1 MLNKAQ
7 LIGRLGGDPDVRY
20 LPDGTPTA
28 SIKLATTRRWKDR
41 ESGER
46 KEDTEWHRVVFFAGL
61 AKVVIEYVKK
71 GHPIYVEGRL
81 KTRQWQDRD
90 GVERYTTEIIAS
102 DMHMLSGKSG
112 GTGHANHSASA
123 PSDQS
128 DDYDD
133 NIPY

>member
-28 SIKLATTRRWKDR
+28 SITLATTRRWKDR
-41 ESGER
+41 NTHER
-46 KEDTEWHRVVFFAGL
+46 KEETEWHRIVFFAGL

-71 GHPIYVEGRL
+71 GQQIYVEGRL
-81 KTRQWQDRD
+81 KTRKWQDRD

-102 DMHMLSGKSG
+102 EMHMLTSKSN
-112 GTGHANHSASA
+112 GTGPAATNVPAG
-123 PSDQS
+123 

-133 NIPY
+133 DLPY

>member
-28 SIKLATTRRWKDR
+28 SITLATTRRWKDR
-41 ESGER
+41 ETNER
-46 KEDTEWHRVVFFAGL
+46 KEDTEWHRIVFFSGL

-71 GHPIYVEGRL
+71 GHQIYVEGRL
-81 KTRQWQDRD
+81 KTRKWQDRD

-102 DMHMLSGKSG
+102 EMHMLTGKSHG
-112 GTGHANHSASA
+112 VGPTAASG
-123 PSDQS
+123 PVG

-133 NIPY
+133 DLPY